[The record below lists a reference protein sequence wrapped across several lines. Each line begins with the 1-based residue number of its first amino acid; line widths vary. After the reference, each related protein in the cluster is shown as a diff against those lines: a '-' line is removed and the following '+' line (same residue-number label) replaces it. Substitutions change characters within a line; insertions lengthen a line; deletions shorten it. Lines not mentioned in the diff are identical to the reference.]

1 VIISL
6 DLEDQELHF
15 LLKFGIAQRIHKT
28 NDLLTNFSDL
38 LLKLLLIKLNNRRR
52 PAFGVG
58 FFTLK
63 CSNGSPCCSYG
74 VDLAL
79 VPICVQID
87 VVILD
92 EICMGQEVGHVLDL
106 IVISLGL
113 LGDLAKTHQFL

>member
-1 VIISL
+1 MIIAL

-15 LLKFGIAQRIHKT
+15 FLKFGIAQRIHKT
-28 NDLLTNFSDL
+28 NDLLTDFPDL
-38 LLKLLLIKLNNRRR
+38 LFKLLLIKLNNRRR

-63 CSNGSPCCSYG
+63 CCNCSPCCSYG
-74 VDLAL
+74 INLAL

-87 VVILD
+87 VVVLD
-92 EICMGQEVGHVLDL
+92 EICMGQEVGHVFDL

>member
-1 VIISL
+1 MVIAL

-28 NDLLTNFSDL
+28 NDLLTDFSDL
-38 LLKLLLIKLNNRRR
+38 FFKLFPVKLNNRRR

-74 VDLAL
+74 IDFAL
-79 VPICVQID
+79 VAICVQID
-87 VVILD
+87 VVVLD

-106 IVISLGL
+106 VVISLGL